1 MQEEAIA
8 KYTVHLFCV
17 DCWQLHKLAAG
28 IEIHEQTEK
37 FAKLKDVWDGKQIL
51 APIVILLSQPVTC
64 PATKMQKTDPER
76 VYIIRQ

>member
-1 MQEEAIA
+1 MA

-17 DCWQLHKLAAG
+17 DCWRLHKLAAG

-37 FAKLKDVWDGKQIL
+37 YAKLKDVCDGKEIPAQI
-51 APIVILLSQPVTC
+51 VTFLSQAVTC
-64 PATKMQKTDPER
+64 PATQKQRTDPER

>member
-1 MQEEAIA
+1 MA

-37 FAKLKDVWDGKQIL
+37 YAKLKDVCNGKE
-51 APIVILLSQPVTC
+51 APAHIMILLNQPVTC
-64 PATKMQKTDPER
+64 PATKMQRTDPER
-76 VYIIRQ
+76 AYIIRQ